1 MYTTRTYLVNQHGIV
16 MKTDKLIEDMDLRF
30 MSGNSVP
37 VKTVQIPK
45 ELWDEVRQKLLDGE
59 AAKKEL
65 SDIRWTGVK

>member
-37 VKTVQIPK
+37 VKTVQIPQ
-45 ELWDEVRQKLLDGE
+45 ELWDEIRKKLLEGE
-59 AAKKEL
+59 AAKKQL
-65 SDIRWTGVK
+65 SDIQWIGVK

>member
-1 MYTTRTYLVNQHGIV
+1 
-16 MKTDKLIEDMDLRF
+16 MKTNKLIEDMDLRF
-30 MSGNSVP
+30 TSGNSVP